1 MSVRQADW
9 FPKPW
14 FLQQFLWCLGL
25 ECFAHKCRVVLRFV
39 GMLHF

>member
-14 FLQQFLWCLGL
+14 FLQQFFVVFGVGMFCAQVP
-25 ECFAHKCRVVLRFV
+25 EVLRFV